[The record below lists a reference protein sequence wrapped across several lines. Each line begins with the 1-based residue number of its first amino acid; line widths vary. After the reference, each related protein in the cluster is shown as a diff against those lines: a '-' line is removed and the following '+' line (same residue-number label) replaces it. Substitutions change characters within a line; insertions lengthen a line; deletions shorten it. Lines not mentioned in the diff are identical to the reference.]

1 MEANGEK
8 ISGDIIRKIYY
19 ADRNASSKVF
29 PKLTDT
35 HFSYDTFEKMR
46 VNLAVQILSESVAKG
61 LENVIESGYF
71 SSQSILKVAKATVT
85 FVRNMNI
92 LFDMLNAKSK
102 DDPNV
107 NKRGISEDNIHQLKT
122 LYNYILTLKKVS
134 GSTVYWISGLQQTV
148 CGIIGFFEE
157 LNSADPKLTL
167 FTRNLNQDPLENLFG
182 LTRVQ
187 GGNNRNPYLIDF
199 LRNVSRIMTSKLLI
213 TPTETNCEFDES
225 TLVQVLDLESY
236 DMPSEDEKL
245 VYINFYFYLC
255 K

>member
-102 DDPNV
+102 TDPNV
-107 NKRGISEDNIHQLKT
+107 NKRGISADNINQLKI
-122 LYNYILTLKKVS
+122 LYNYVLTLKKVG

-148 CGIIGFFEE
+148 CGVIGLFED
-157 LNSADPKLTL
+157 LHSTDPSYTL
-167 FTRNLNQDPLENLFG
+167 FSRNLNQDPLENLFG
-182 LTRVQ
+182 LTRAQ

-199 LRNVSRIMTSKLLI
+199 LRNISRIMTSKLLI
-213 TPTETNCEFDES
+213 TPTGTNCEFDET

-236 DMPSEDEKL
+236 DLPAEDVKL
-245 VYINFYFYLC
+245 VYIIFFLY